1 MEHNG
6 ASDVC
11 FEGCALLM
19 VNEPFYLTLSFIR
32 SKYVTRFDSAT
43 LAQLNIFTELI
54 DVLAMRNLSGPKV
67 YDLRAA
73 EDA

>member
-1 MEHNG
+1 M
-6 ASDVC
+6 VRQM
-11 FEGCALLM
+11 FALKAALSM

-32 SKYVTRFDSAT
+32 SSNYVTRFDSAT
-43 LAQLNIFTELI
+43 LARLNIFTVYLLI
-54 DVLAMRNLSGPKV
+54 DVLAMRKLSGPKV

>member
-1 MEHNG
+1 M
-6 ASDVC
+6 VRQM
-11 FEGCALLM
+11 FALKAALPM

-32 SKYVTRFDSAT
+32 SSNYVTRFDSAT
-43 LAQLNIFTELI
+43 LARLNIFTVYLLI
-54 DVLAMRNLSGPKV
+54 DALAMRKLSGPKV

>member
-1 MEHNG
+1 M
-6 ASDVC
+6 VRQM
-11 FEGCALLM
+11 FALKAALPM

-32 SKYVTRFDSAT
+32 SSNNYVTRFDSAT
-43 LAQLNIFTELI
+43 LAQLNIFTVYLLI
-54 DVLAMRNLSGPKV
+54 EVLAMRKLSGPKV